1 MFTPRQATGTA
12 SRFRR
17 KGLQGSALDI
27 VKGIGTVA
35 SPGMSV
41 LEVGG
46 GVGQIQV
53 ALLESGIAANAINVE
68 LSSSWE
74 DAAAKLLAERG
85 LEDRV
90 QRLRGDFVD
99 QANTLPNADV
109 VVLHRVVCCY
119 PDWKALLEAVVT
131 KANHVI
137 ALTFPIDRWWTR
149 MGIRTANLICRIRRQ
164 SFRAHVHRTE
174 PMIGLVR
181 TAGFA
186 VVQDRQSAIWRTV
199 IAARDVGISPG

>member
-1 MFTPRQATGTA
+1 MFTPREALGTA

-27 VKGIGTVA
+27 VGGISAVV
-35 SPGMSV
+35 SPGVSV

-53 ALLESGIAANAINVE
+53 ALLESGIAATTINVE
-68 LSSSWE
+68 MSSSWE
-74 DAAAKLLAERG
+74 EAAAGLLKERA

-90 QRLRGDFVD
+90 QRVTGDFVD
-99 QANTLPNADV
+99 QAGSLPNADV

-119 PDWKALLEAVVT
+119 PDWKALLGAVAA
-131 KANHVI
+131 KADQVI

-149 MGIRTANLICRIRRQ
+149 VGVGTANLLCRVRGH
-164 SFRAHVHRTE
+164 SFRVFVHRPE
-174 PMIGLVR
+174 PMIDLLR

-186 VVQDRQSAIWRTV
+186 PKQDRHGRLWRSV
-199 IAARDVGISPG
+199 IAVRRN